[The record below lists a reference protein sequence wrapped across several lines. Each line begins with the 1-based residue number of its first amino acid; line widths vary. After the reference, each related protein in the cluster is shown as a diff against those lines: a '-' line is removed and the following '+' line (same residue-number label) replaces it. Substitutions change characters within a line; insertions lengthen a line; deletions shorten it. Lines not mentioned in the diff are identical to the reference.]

1 MAQGNPTIV
10 NDSFA
15 WRLALVYAAF
25 FLIVGWHLPLFPVW
39 LTARGLDPA
48 AIGLV
53 LAAMQAVRVV
63 GTPLGTRMADRYGSL
78 RGGILVT
85 TLASVI
91 AIAALGATSG
101 FALILIAAVTLAF
114 VSAPVMALTD
124 AYGLKGLSLRGKA
137 YGPVRLWGSV
147 AFIAA
152 NLTGGFLLDR
162 LAPGNLI
169 WLICAGNCALA
180 LAAMLLPPMRDER
193 SRRGAGSHSHLR
205 QPAFLAIAAG
215 SSLIQAS
222 HAVYYGFSTLD
233 WSAKGLDGVTI
244 GLLWAL
250 GVVAEIVLFAL
261 AGRLPRSIGPMT
273 LILIGAIGG
282 LVRWSAMTFDP
293 ATGLLFPLQLLHAL
307 SFGATHLGTMMFLS
321 QNAPEGSRAAAQGDV
336 STANSLAMAA
346 ASALAGVL
354 YGRGGPTAYAAM
366 AILTV
371 AGGAFALLA
380 ARFMRTQPQ
389 SADVGG

>member
-1 MAQGNPTIV
+1 MAGSNPTIV

-48 AIGLV
+48 AIGFV

-63 GTPLGTRMADRYGSL
+63 GTPLGTRIADRYGAL
-78 RGGILVT
+78 RGGIVVT

-91 AIAALGATSG
+91 AISALGLATG
-101 FALILIAAVTLAF
+101 LVPVLIASVTLAF
-114 VSAPVMALTD
+114 VSAPVMPLAD
-124 AYGLKGLSLRGKA
+124 AYGLKGLAQRGKA

-152 NLTGGFLLDR
+152 NLSGGVLLNV

-169 WLICAGNCALA
+169 WLICVGNCSLA
-180 LAAMLLPPMRDER
+180 IAAMLLPPMPADRAPR
-193 SRRGAGSHSHLR
+193 AIGSHSHLR
-205 QPAFLAIAAG
+205 QPAFLAIAAAA
-215 SSLIQAS
+215 SLIQAS

-233 WSAKGLDGVTI
+233 WTAKDFDGGTI
-244 GLLWAL
+244 GILWAL
-250 GVVAEIVLFAL
+250 GVVAEIVLFAF
-261 AGRLPRSIGPMT
+261 AARLPRMIGPVT
-273 LILIGAIGG
+273 LLLTGAAGGIL
-282 LVRWSAMTFDP
+282 RWSAMTFDP
-293 ATGLLFPLQLLHAL
+293 SAVLLFPLQLLHAL

-321 QNAPEGSRAAAQGDV
+321 QNAPEGNRAAAQGDV
-336 STANSLAMAA
+336 STASSVAMAA

-354 YGRGGPTAYAAM
+354 YGASGAMAYAAM
-366 AILTV
+366 AVLAA
-371 AGGAFALLA
+371 AGGAIALLA
-380 ARFMRTQPQ
+380 VRATRNSAPQ
-389 SADVGG
+389 S